1 MRTPALGWR
10 TVWRLRPQEDEEMT
24 IRTMSSTVLLSDA
37 EAAPSLAADLAAVS
51 GPAECY
57 SSVAELVRRHPLSS
71 ISILVLYF
79 QALPKGILLAI
90 LGRMHVEYPGMQ
102 KVALMDEQP
111 PLPIA
116 EYLTECGVNLL
127 WNATTPEGRQQLASV
142 INNLHEGTPWI
153 AS

>member
-1 MRTPALGWR
+1 M
-10 TVWRLRPQEDEEMT
+10 WRLRPQEDEEVT
-24 IRTMSSTVLLSDA
+24 TLGPGSTVLLSDA
-37 EAAPSLAADLAAVS
+37 ATAPSLAAQLTAES
-51 GPAECY
+51 GPATYY
-57 SSVAELVRRHPLSS
+57 SSVAELVKKHPLSS

-90 LGRMHVEYPGMQ
+90 LGRMNVEYPAMQ

-116 EYLTECGVNLL
+116 EYLTACGVNLL
-127 WNATTPEGRQQLASV
+127 WDAATPEGKQRLASV

-153 AS
+153 VS